1 MNLFD
6 IIGPVM
12 VGPSSSHTAGAAR
25 LGYVAQRL
33 LGEPVARAGI
43 GLYGSFLAT
52 GKGHG
57 TKKALVAGLLGML
70 PDDERIPESFAIAAD
85 KGLAFSFEEA
95 FLNEAHPNTAV
106 FKLMGK
112 YGRRLE
118 MTGISIGGSRIRV
131 TRIDGVSTDFTG
143 DYPTLIVNN
152 ADKPGLVAGV
162 AALLAD
168 HAINIASMQLYRSS
182 RGKDAI
188 MVMECDQEIPGDVI
202 KHLREQRGI
211 MKVMYLS
218 LERTP
223 TKEEAPHGI

>member
-85 KGLAFSFEEA
+85 RGLAFSFEEA

-106 FKLMGK
+106 FKLTGK

-168 HAINIASMQLYRSS
+168 HAI
-182 RGKDAI
+182 
-188 MVMECDQEIPGDVI
+188 DVY
-202 KHLREQRGI
+202 KRQPLFKQ
-211 MKVMYLS
+211 
-218 LERTP
+218 T
-223 TKEEAPHGI
+223 A